1 MKRSPYLCLEKSKL
15 YIVLQALKKMK
26 KVQLQMCVL
35 VDVDALFEL
44 FCRKK
49 WFHEFSY
56 IEFFPN
62 FRVLCVCLIWC
73 LWTCILPNNPL
84 EKSISLGFFYEL
96 RMLRTTSHIFSK
108 LIIHLSKIYY
118 DVVWRI
124 THRIFPWNQFHE
136 KFTQNKGKIIS
147 TSLFCTK

>member
-15 YIVLQALKKMK
+15 YIVLQALKTMK
-26 KVQLQMCVL
+26 KCNFKCMFWWMWMHCLNYF
-35 VDVDALFEL
+35 AE
-44 FCRKK
+44 K
-49 WFHEFSY
+49 WFHEFSN

-118 DVVWRI
+118 DVVWRK
-124 THRIFPWNQFHE
+124 TYRIFPWNQFHE